1 MIRLSSNDAVAA
13 AAFGADETDAEA
25 ANGSATDEVREAML
39 SELQEELGEAV
50 VGSHI
55 AAGVDLTVRVTSE
68 AWAATAEFLKREM
81 GFAYFNFLSAIDW
94 LPSPFGRDMD
104 SQVDLALDPDA
115 EPVEPEAM
123 EQGLAGGDAR
133 FQVLARVNDI
143 AGHRAVTLKADVDD
157 AAMSVPSWVPVYAGA
172 NWHERETW
180 EMFGIDFVGHPG
192 LRHIYL
198 PGAFEGNPLR
208 KDYPLLARR
217 VKPWPGIVDVELMPT
232 DETDAEVPETP
243 ATDTAVPAASDA
255 AASVE
260 SVANASGA
268 ASAAPGESAA
278 TAPVESTDA

>member
-1 MIRLSSNDAVAA
+1 VIRLSSNDTVDVTAA
-13 AAFGADETDAEA
+13 EGAGDADAEA
-25 ANGSATDEVREAML
+25 ANESPADEVREAIL
-39 SELQEELGEAV
+39 SDLEDELGEVV

-55 AAGVDLTVRVTSE
+55 APGVDITVRVTSE
-68 AWAATAEFLKREM
+68 AWAATAELLKDEM

-104 SQVDLALDPDA
+104 SQVDLALDPAA
-115 EPVEPEAM
+115 ESAEPEAM
-123 EQGLAGGDAR
+123 EQGLAGGDTR

-143 AGHRAVTLKADVDD
+143 AGHRAITLKADVDD
-157 AAMSVPSWVPVYAGA
+157 TTMSVPSWVPVYAGA

-180 EMFGIDFVGHPG
+180 EMFGIEFVGHPG

-232 DETDAEVPETP
+232 EETADGADA
-243 ATDTAVPAASDA
+243 
-255 AASVE
+255 
-260 SVANASGA
+260 
-268 ASAAPGESAA
+268 
-278 TAPVESTDA
+278 